1 MGHFGQRKSYKK
13 IDKIDKDFE
22 LYEVF
27 IHNFF
32 CQNVWIFPLYILRIK
47 RIDKFWSESIK
58 KIWSGGI
65 GGFWAQNI
73 MQEKVNRSTS
83 LHGQFFV
90 SKCFDIPNIYCW
102 HVLKAFLPLLNQIL
116 LYTNFISKNWFY
128 FCPHILASTN
138 PTILLDTTLIKQIML
153 FLRIFADKV
162 YHHLLC
168 ITHIINIATFLKV
181 MSSSKLSPVSIK
193 TLALSKFSMP
203 NISVLQSYLIIDLA
217 YNHQSSSIFFLHVLQ
232 SFVLIHH
239 NAI

>member
-1 MGHFGQRKSYKK
+1 MDS
-13 IDKIDKDFE
+13 
-22 LYEVF
+22 
-27 IHNFF
+27 
-32 CQNVWIFPLYILRIK
+32 
-47 RIDKFWSESIK
+47 
-58 KIWSGGI
+58 
-65 GGFWAQNI
+65 
-73 MQEKVNRSTS
+73 
-83 LHGQFFV
+83 FFV

-128 FCPHILASTN
+128 FCPHLLASTN
-138 PTILLDTTLIKQIML
+138 PTILLDTMLIKQTML

-168 ITHIINIATFLKV
+168 ITHIVNIATFLKLI
-181 MSSSKLSPVSIK
+181 SSRKLSTVSIK
-193 TLALSKFSMP
+193 TLALSKFSIP

-239 NAI
+239 NAV

>member
-1 MGHFGQRKSYKK
+1 MPKCLDIPIIYIAYKKNRQILVWKYQKNLIWRYRRILGSKYHARKSKQIHK
-13 IDKIDKDFE
+13 SSWT
-22 LYEVF
+22 VF
-27 IHNFF
+27 CLKMFWYS
-32 CQNVWIFPLYILRIK
+32 QYILLTCTK
-47 RIDKFWSESIK
+47 SI
-58 KIWSGGI
+58 
-65 GGFWAQNI
+65 FT
-73 MQEKVNRSTS
+73 TS
-83 LHGQFFV
+83 Q
-90 SKCFDIPNIYCW
+90 S
-102 HVLKAFLPLLNQIL
+102 IL

-128 FCPHILASTN
+128 FCPHLLASTN
-138 PTILLDTTLIKQIML
+138 STILLDTTLIKQIML

-217 YNHQSSSIFFLHVLQ
+217 YNHQSSNIFFLHVLQ